1 MTPENVVLVLPAM
14 NRRVLGSDAP
24 SCKAPAPE
32 ARGSEPISTAPPFP
46 IASVAPKFTARA
58 VWPGS
63 AVLDAATSV
72 PALMV
77 VAPV

>member
-1 MTPENVVLVLPAM
+1 VGPMMTVPPPELPSA
-14 NRRVLGSDAP
+14 
-24 SCKAPAPE
+24 
-32 ARGSEPISTAPPFP
+32 SEPICVPTPSA
-46 IASVAPKFTARA
+46 IVSVAPRLTARA